1 MIDYDERYKDYPSRI
16 EGILLEGFGAMG
28 DTPTISD
35 GSIIGGKVIG
45 EEGGDIIISGELRVD
60 TADDL
65 PAYDSIEGYILRNC
79 IALVVHTGDIWA
91 QDSAGEWYNQTNPTS
106 TASETPAAASTLNL
120 SPTTIEKS
128 VIKSEN
134 TADTLS
140 KSENT
145 DIFDDQ
151 PTDIEDFSE
160 PTEEMPEP
168 TVETVEDDDYS
179 EPARSD
185 ADDIN
190 I

>member
-28 DTPTISD
+28 NAPTISG
-35 GSIIGGKVIG
+35 GSITGGKVIG
-45 EEGGDIIISGELRVD
+45 EEDGDIIISGELRVD

-106 TASETPAAASTLNL
+106 ETPAAASTLNL
-120 SPTTIEKS
+120 SPTTLEKS

-134 TADTLS
+134 AVDTLS
-140 KSENT
+140 KLGNT
-145 DIFDDQ
+145 DVFD
-151 PTDIEDFSE
+151 E
-160 PTEEMPEP
+160 PTEEMPES
-168 TVETVEDDDYS
+168 TVETAENDDYS

-185 ADDIN
+185 ADDID

>member
-28 DTPTISD
+28 DTPTISG
-35 GSIIGGKVIG
+35 GSITGGKVIG
-45 EEGGDIIISGELRVD
+45 EEDGDIIISGELRVD

-65 PAYDSIEGYILRNC
+65 PAKDSIEGYILRNC

-91 QDSAGEWYNQTNPTS
+91 QDSAGEWYNQTNP
-106 TASETPAAASTLNL
+106 ASETPAAASTLNL
-120 SPTTIEKS
+120 SPTTLEKS

-134 TADTLS
+134 AVDTLS
-140 KSENT
+140 KSEDT
-145 DIFDDQ
+145 DIFD
-151 PTDIEDFSE
+151 E
-160 PTEEMPEP
+160 PTEELPEL
-168 TVETVEDDDYS
+168 TEETVEDDDFS

>member
-1 MIDYDERYKDYPSRI
+1 MSDYDERYKDYPSRI

-28 DTPTISD
+28 DTPTISG
-35 GSIIGGKVIG
+35 GSITGGKVIG
-45 EEGGDIIISGELRVD
+45 EEDGDIIISGELRVD

-91 QDSAGEWYNQTNPTS
+91 QDSAGEWYNQTNP
-106 TASETPAAASTLNL
+106 ASETPAAASTLNI
-120 SPTTIEKS
+120 SPTTLEKS

-134 TADTLS
+134 AADTLS

-145 DIFDDQ
+145 DVFD
-151 PTDIEDFSE
+151 E
-160 PTEEMPEP
+160 PTEGLPET
-168 TVETVEDDDYS
+168 TVETAENDDYS

>member
-28 DTPTISD
+28 DTPTISG
-35 GSIIGGKVIG
+35 GSITGGKVIG
-45 EEGGDIIISGELRVD
+45 EEDGDIIISGELRVD

-91 QDSAGEWYNQTNPTS
+91 QDSAGEWYNQTNP
-106 TASETPAAASTLNL
+106 ASETPAAASTFNL
-120 SPTTIEKS
+120 SPTSLEKS

-134 TADTLS
+134 AVDTLS
-140 KSENT
+140 KSEDT
-145 DIFDDQ
+145 DVFD
-151 PTDIEDFSE
+151 E

-168 TVETVEDDDYS
+168 TVETAENDDYS

-185 ADDIN
+185 ADDIDV
-190 I
+190 

>member
-45 EEGGDIIISGELRVD
+45 EEDGDIIISGELRVD

-91 QDSAGEWYNQTNPTS
+91 QDSAGEWYNQTNP
-106 TASETPAAASTLNL
+106 ASETPAAAPTLNI
-120 SPTTIEKS
+120 SPTTLEKS

-134 TADTLS
+134 AVDTLS
-140 KSENT
+140 KSGNT
-145 DIFDDQ
+145 DVFD
-151 PTDIEDFSE
+151 E
-160 PTEEMPEP
+160 PTEELPET
-168 TVETVEDDDYS
+168 TVETAENDELS
-179 EPARSD
+179 ESARSD
-185 ADDIN
+185 ADDID